1 MQVTTTTYVV
11 KKETRLSLPKSDMI
25 FYLASLIRVFLCPTR
40 KYRVLSRKIDL
51 CFIIS
56 ACVHPAAKLAEVP
69 VPSASLSLSYD
80 VSICGENPRAHRPL
94 AQFYHVNTPP

>member
-40 KYRVLSRKIDL
+40 KYRVLSRKNRL
-51 CFIIS
+51 VF
-56 ACVHPAAKLAEVP
+56 HY
-69 VPSASLSLSYD
+69 LSL
-80 VSICGENPRAHRPL
+80 RASGSKVGRGPGAECESL
-94 AQFYHVNTPP
+94 VII